1 MKWCYK
7 VAEVHNASLELSED
21 DYFAKRRKLDEEAQ
35 KEKFKFD
42 MEIIGR
48 HMGENFEHYAEIIER
63 HEVFKKAQKE
73 AKKREEEEAK
83 KNEDE
88 KGEDEAKASSA

>member
-7 VAEVHNASLELSED
+7 VAEVHNASLELSENE
-21 DYFAKRRKLDEEAQ
+21 YFAKQRKLDGEAE
-35 KEKFKFD
+35 KKKFKFD
-42 MEIIGR
+42 MEVIGR
-48 HMGENFEHYAEIIER
+48 HMGKNFEHYAEIIER
-63 HEVFKKAQKE
+63 HEVFKEAQKE